1 MLLGTRRCRHA
12 TFGFGQRSAILHS
25 FMLPQERNPI
35 SIFRSGCP
43 CPESRRSWPAE
54 PWMAERRQRRTSEG
68 QDGRSECPAKGPGH
82 TDPRW
87 TSANPAQNRVRNTN
101 QLERHVSLPTAV
113 RALPAMAEQPASQV
127 SPQHQRSLALPMPAG
142 GGLAERPAVTPV
154 RGHKGCEGQD
164 GRATYVPGKPA
175 TPVIARLANARR
187 MRARRVAGD
196 HAGPR
201 PQGLRG
207 PGWPSNPETSTGSQT
222 LQSHR
227 G

>member
-12 TFGFGQRSAILHS
+12 TFGFGQRSAIPHS

-101 QLERHVSLPTAV
+101 QLERHVSLPTAL
-113 RALPAMAEQPASQV
+113 RALPVMAEQPASQV
-127 SPQHQRSLALPMPAG
+127 SPRRQRSLALPMPAG
-142 GGLAERPAVTPV
+142 GGLAEWPTVTPV
-154 RGHKGCEGQD
+154 RGL
-164 GRATYVPGKPA
+164 RVA
-175 TPVIARLANARR
+175 
-187 MRARRVAGD
+187 RARMAEQPTSQVS
-196 HAGPR
+196 
-201 PQGLRG
+201 PQH
-207 PGWPSNPETSTGSQT
+207 Q
-222 LQSHR
+222 
-227 G
+227 